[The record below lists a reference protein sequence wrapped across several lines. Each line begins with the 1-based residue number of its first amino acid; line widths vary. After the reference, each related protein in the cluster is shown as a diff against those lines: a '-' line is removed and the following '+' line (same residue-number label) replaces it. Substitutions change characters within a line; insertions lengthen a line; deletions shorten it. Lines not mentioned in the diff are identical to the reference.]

1 MTYESPK
8 QAEGI
13 NVSDEH
19 PLRDLVV
26 LLAAVTAIS
35 FILVLL
41 LAGLAQRLATHIPFE
56 TEERIAQALPDILQ
70 LDEASSESDND
81 LSQERASR
89 ENFLRELG
97 ERLRIAMGVS
107 EPMRLT
113 IHYSDTPTVN
123 AFATLGGQI
132 VIHAGLAN
140 KLTNE
145 NALAM
150 VLAHE
155 IAHVKLRHPI
165 VAMSRGVT
173 VSIALGTM
181 FGLTDNDGAA
191 QLVQWL
197 GVTTTLSFSRA
208 QEHAA
213 DALAAET
220 LIKLYGH
227 LEGADELYQ
236 ALKLTGAEE
245 IFGGGAGLP
254 EFLNTHPDLDERLQR
269 LDKMKANLGVTGSV
283 TSLAW

>member
-1 MTYESPK
+1 MTYENPK
-8 QAEGI
+8 QTEGI

-19 PLRDLVV
+19 PLQDLVV

-35 FILVLL
+35 FILILL
-41 LAGLAQRLATHIPFE
+41 LAGLAQQLATYIPFE
-56 TEERIAQALPDILQ
+56 TEQRIAQALPDILQ
-70 LDEASSESDND
+70 LHDASSESDSA
-81 LSQERASR
+81 LSQERDSR
-89 ENFLRELG
+89 EKVLRELG
-97 ERLRIAMGVS
+97 ERLRIAMDVS
-107 EPMRLT
+107 EPISVT

-173 VSIALGTM
+173 VSIALGTI

-227 LEGADELYQ
+227 LEGADGLYQ
-236 ALKLTGAEE
+236 ALKLAGAEE
-245 IFGGGAGLP
+245 NFGRGTGSP

-269 LDKMKANLGVTGSV
+269 LEKMKADLGVTGSV
-283 TSLAW
+283 TSLVW

>member
-1 MTYESPK
+1 MSYENPK

-19 PLRDLVV
+19 PLQDLVV

-35 FILVLL
+35 FLVIML
-41 LAGLAQRLATHIPFE
+41 LAGLAQRLAIHIPFA
-56 TEERIAQALPDILQ
+56 TEQRIAQALPDILQ
-70 LDEASSESDND
+70 LTGASSEANS
-81 LSQERASR
+81 SR
-89 ENFLRELG
+89 EKVLRELG
-97 ERLRIAMGVS
+97 ERLRIAMDVAD
-107 EPMRLT
+107 PITVT

-132 VIHAGLAN
+132 VIHAGLAD

-181 FGLTDNDGAA
+181 FGLTDNDSAA
-191 QLVQWL
+191 QLVQWM
-197 GVTTTLSFSRA
+197 GITTTLSFSRA

-213 DALAAET
+213 DALAAQT
-220 LIKLYGH
+220 LIELYGH

-236 ALKLTGAEE
+236 TLKLTYAEE
-245 IFGGGAGLP
+245 TLVTGP
-254 EFLNTHPDLDERLQR
+254 DFLNTHPNLDERLQR
-269 LDKMKANLGVTGSV
+269 LDKLKTELGVTGSV
-283 TSLAW
+283 TPLTW

>member
-1 MTYESPK
+1 MSYENPK

-19 PLRDLVV
+19 PLQDLVV

-35 FILVLL
+35 FLVIML
-41 LAGLAQRLATHIPFE
+41 LAGLAQRLAIHIPFA
-56 TEERIAQALPDILQ
+56 TEQRIAQALPDILQ
-70 LDEASSESDND
+70 LTGASSEANS
-81 LSQERASR
+81 SR
-89 ENFLRELG
+89 EKVLRELG
-97 ERLRIAMGVS
+97 ERLRIAMDVAD
-107 EPMRLT
+107 PITVT

-132 VIHAGLAN
+132 VIHAGLAD

-181 FGLTDNDGAA
+181 FGLTDNDSTA
-191 QLVQWL
+191 QLVQWM
-197 GVTTTLSFSRA
+197 GITTTLSFSRA

-213 DALAAET
+213 DALAAQT
-220 LIKLYGH
+220 LIELYGH

-236 ALKLTGAEE
+236 TLKLTYAEE
-245 IFGGGAGLP
+245 TLVTGP
-254 EFLNTHPDLDERLQR
+254 DFLNTHPNLDERLQR
-269 LDKMKANLGVTGSV
+269 LDKLKTELGATGSV
-283 TSLAW
+283 TPLTW

>member
-1 MTYESPK
+1 MTYENPR

-19 PLRDLVV
+19 PLQDLAV
-26 LLAAVTAIS
+26 LLAAVTVIS
-35 FILVLL
+35 LLLVLL
-41 LAGLAQRLATHIPFE
+41 LAGLAQRLATYIPFE
-56 TEERIAQALPDILQ
+56 TEQRIAASLPDLLQ
-70 LDEASSESDND
+70 LDETNKTSS
-81 LSQERASR
+81 SR
-89 ENFLRELG
+89 EEYLRELG

-107 EPMRLT
+107 EPMT
-113 IHYSDTPTVN
+113 VTVHYSDTPTVN

-140 KLTNE
+140 KLTSE

-181 FGLTDNDGAA
+181 FGLTDNDSAA
-191 QLVQWL
+191 TIVQWL
-197 GVTTTLSFSRA
+197 GVTTTLSFSRT

-213 DALAAET
+213 DALAQDA
-220 LIKLYGH
+220 LITIYGH

-236 ALKLTGAEE
+236 ALKLASAEDN
-245 IFGGGAGLP
+245 FGLMSDLP
-254 EFLNTHPDLDERLQR
+254 EFLNTHPDIDERLQR
-269 LDKMKANLGVTGSV
+269 LKARKAEIGVTGTV
-283 TSLAW
+283 TALGW